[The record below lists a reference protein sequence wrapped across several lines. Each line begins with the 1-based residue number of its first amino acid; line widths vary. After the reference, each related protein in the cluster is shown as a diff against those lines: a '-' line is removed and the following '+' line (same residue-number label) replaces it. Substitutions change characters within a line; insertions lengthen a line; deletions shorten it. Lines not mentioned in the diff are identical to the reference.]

1 MNNMKTPICDFVEKY
16 AESKIVRLHMP
27 GHKGKELLGIEK
39 LDITE
44 ICGADSLYEASG
56 IIAES
61 EACAS
66 ELFGCGTYY
75 STEGSSLCIR
85 TMVYL
90 ISAYAKAR
98 GEKPLI
104 LAGRNAHKAFHS
116 AIALLDVDAEWLAP
130 DIMKNYLSC
139 EITPEYLEDYLDKSA
154 CKPTAVYLTS
164 PDYLGNIANIKAL
177 SDVCHKRG
185 VLLIVDNAHGG
196 YLRFLT
202 PSQHPMDLGADMCCD
217 SAHKT
222 LPVLTGGAYLHIG
235 DGVFDELG
243 GYVKDGMLLF
253 GSTSPSYII
262 LQSLDRANEYLESY
276 PARLSR
282 FVERVDKLKGALAE
296 HGYNLYGEEPLK
308 ITILAK
314 NFGYY
319 GDELAR
325 ALEKMDL
332 ICEFSDCD
340 FVTLMLTP
348 ENESDIDRIEKIL
361 LSVSKKSPILEES
374 PAFSRAER
382 AMSAR
387 ESYLSAFERIAVEDS
402 IGRIASLSSVGCP
415 PAVPIIL
422 GGEVVDE
429 NAVKCFKY
437 YGIDKI
443 NVVK

>member
-1 MNNMKTPICDFVEKY
+1 MKTPICDFVEKY
-16 AESKIVRLHMP
+16 AESKSMRLHMP
-27 GHKGKELLGIEK
+27 GHKGKDFIGVEK

-66 ELFGCGTYY
+66 ELFGCKTYY

-90 ISAYAKAR
+90 ISVYAKER

-116 AIALLDVDAEWLAP
+116 AIALLDVDVEWLAP

-139 EITPEYLEDYLDKSA
+139 EITPEYLEDCLDKSVRT
-154 CKPTAVYLTS
+154 PTAVYITS

-185 VLLIVDNAHGG
+185 VLLMVDNAHGA

-222 LPVLTGGAYLHIG
+222 LPVLTGGAYLHLGNNIL
-235 DGVFDELG
+235 DELD

-262 LQSLDRANEYLESY
+262 LQSLDRANDYLESY
-276 PARLSR
+276 SERLSN
-282 FVERVDKLKGALAE
+282 FVQKVERMKGALVE
-296 HGYNLYGEEPLK
+296 HGYDLYGEEPLK

-314 NFGYY
+314 RFGYY
-319 GDELAR
+319 GDELAHT
-325 ALEKMDL
+325 LEERNL
-332 ICEFSDCD
+332 ICEFFDRD
-340 FVTLMLTP
+340 FVALMLTP
-348 ENESDIDRIEKIL
+348 ENEGDIDKIEKIL
-361 LSVSKKSPILEES
+361 LSIEKKSSILEES
-374 PAFSRAER
+374 PAFSRAVC

-387 ESYLSAFERIAVEDS
+387 DAYLSSFERVDVEDS
-402 IGRIASLSSVGCP
+402 IGRIASLSTVGCP
-415 PAVPIIL
+415 PAVPIII

-429 NAVKCFKY
+429 NTVKCFKY

>member
-1 MNNMKTPICDFVEKY
+1 MTNMKTPICDFVEKY
-16 AESKIVRLHMP
+16 AESNNVRLHMP
-27 GHKGKELLGIEK
+27 GHKGRDFLGVEE

-44 ICGADSLYEASG
+44 ICGADSLYEADG

-66 ELFGCGTYY
+66 ELFGCKTYY

-90 ISAYAKAR
+90 ISVYAKER

-116 AIALLDVDAEWLAP
+116 AIALLDVDVEWLAP

-139 EITPEYLEDYLDKSA
+139 EITPEYLEDYLDKSS
-154 CKPTAVYLTS
+154 CKPTAVYITS

-185 VLLIVDNAHGG
+185 VLLMVDNAHGA

-222 LPVLTGGAYLHIG
+222 LPVLTGGAYLHLGNNIL
-235 DGVFDELG
+235 DELD

-253 GSTSPSYII
+253 GSTSPSYIT
-262 LQSLDRANEYLESY
+262 LQSLDRANDYLESY
-276 PARLSR
+276 SAHLSG
-282 FVERVDKLKGALAE
+282 FVEKVYKLKSALTE
-296 HGYNLYGEEPLK
+296 HGYDLYGEEPLK
-308 ITILAK
+308 ITISAK
-314 NFGYY
+314 KFGYY

-325 ALEKMDL
+325 ALEARNL
-332 ICEFSDCD
+332 ICEFFDRD

-348 ENESDIDRIEKIL
+348 ENESDMDKIEKIL
-361 LSVSKKSPILEES
+361 LSIEKKASILEEA
-374 PAFSRAER
+374 PAFSSVER
-382 AMSAR
+382 AMSVKEA
-387 ESYLSAFERIAVEDS
+387 YLSSFEKVAVEDS

-415 PAVPIIL
+415 PAVPIII

-429 NAVKCFKY
+429 NTVRCFKY
-437 YGIDKI
+437 YGIEKI